1 MAQNPGVFEPTSAGT
16 AAPARPEPF
25 SAGSTYDKRLFYP
38 PAYVIPGTNENRI
51 TLQNFNDTK
60 SMEAR
65 VIGADID
72 GALAEK
78 AAYDKNFLA
87 YREKLETL
95 KKLQSG
101 NTGFGMMDSSV
112 NSGPSIYGDLKEPTR
127 SAYGSWLTSKG
138 SNRDEIVSG
147 LLREGEQS
155 NFLIQRLVSEGVIDI
170 IKEDPNAVRDAEYF
184 SNILLQK
191 GKITP
196 EEKKYYMDSNTKYG
210 RMFRT
215 DLHSKVWQLAKN
227 EGLVSEDYPTTYL
240 DRLQSGIPLKPES
253 KEDFEMFKAAK
264 RMQRNPGF
272 TDWVNNASNAASHLF
287 GSVIDMLPST
297 LDALVHPDYTWADE
311 WRNPSGENLQ
321 MKQEFVFEL
330 NKLIEAKKRNYTPN
344 GEDFPSQIKSFK
356 ERHGTL
362 SESDAL
368 RAFLDEKDPTGRK
381 GIDGQAEKVVRLW
394 KKLDSRGAFSGAD
407 NPMLAGGQNT
417 LGTIFSVADGVLAA
431 TAGISYLATSTDP
444 DSVITEFVGSQWTNT
459 QDEYLFAM
467 GAITWEDV
475 EIRAQM
481 RYVNA
486 IQSLREGINYVI
498 TDGLF
503 SQVSGAGSQRV
514 RENASM
520 FLDVWTAKAI
530 YKNFG
535 TLMGFGGVETL
546 QAAGKGYSREQA
558 LEARLLAKDLVRK
571 NGTVDGPSRILID
584 SVKDT
589 AKAGGVTLDDY
600 EAIERIVSGKG
611 TWLNPATGKIE
622 GITQP
627 MIDALKVDLMNKSK
641 GVAKVRRQLA
651 TLVKEGDK
659 IIYSDKA
666 YDILGRVRDRL
677 KEIEPG
683 LWDDASD
690 FEIYQR
696 TQAGSLDMPAGKTS
710 RVNLNAAMIENLR
723 KEVGKSWRKFSTRD
737 LAGFKDLEAL
747 EELLMNMPGRGLT
760 ATASAAFKGLQKG
773 LDKIAGETK
782 RFALPTQGEVA
793 AILAAGSDVDKAAS
807 MNITITSGGNWAAK
821 WNESRKIWSIMN
833 VSGYA
838 GYFFEFWN
846 DWLKASSLATTE
858 SRSVSG
864 LLRKSYDSQLGE
876 ALGQLEKVQL
886 GVKTGLNTKEEHAKL
901 MARIERLT
909 ALKQSASLVN
919 SLVEHGIGAGVYQ
932 MGNIMASSFVN
943 EGLLWLGDTTMLGT
957 ATGYTFGSKSLN
969 VMNRSLMR
977 NVSPTYGM
985 NERAVYDLMEISAR
999 MAEMDPN
1006 QAATVKQ
1013 MLDTLVKRRD
1023 EKLKLPGSG
1032 VLKINQHIL
1041 AQKEFATY
1049 VSVINRLLSGTN
1061 VEFHDPS
1068 VASGA
1073 MALYG
1078 SREFATAE
1086 IAQAAKDQFLLQ
1098 AKELGLEGIE
1108 AENHAKR
1115 MVQQHTDSLA
1125 AEAAV
1130 GDIGVRLDKL
1140 SQLRKTLEQEGK
1152 DRITKFQQVAQII
1165 ADEAGVSIEGIKVEE
1180 PKTDIRGPYNGPGF
1194 IVEATGKDGKK
1205 IDITSNL
1212 SAATIKK
1219 INSFKDVWL
1228 SLSKDLAENKQAI
1241 LDINSEVAQLEA
1253 KRTQLL
1259 PNISSARTARIG
1271 EFLTM
1276 DNGIT
1281 IEKREAVILFHVPV
1295 PDGMGNM
1302 VSKTQIIIDKEAF
1315 LRPATSTTRPGVSI
1329 ALEEIA
1335 HALFV
1340 SDALQTNRTT
1350 FMRHFLGKWE
1360 LNENQEWEMRDGPTV
1375 AKTPEEAIEFMDM
1388 YAKSYAEGLGPEQ
1401 GPVFLARWEHGKRQW
1416 TLNKAD
1422 TRHMQDVF
1430 MEIWGKIYQM
1440 RQLVSNPQAA
1450 KTGATPQSFHGR
1462 WETSPIVAGNG
1473 NWKNFFKF
1481 AFGQTTIQDM
1491 ITQND
1496 ADNLLAF
1503 YSRDI
1508 DESKMTHEEVENRR
1522 AEIARIEQRIAS
1534 SNMWTDMFVL
1544 GGVYDKTM
1552 RSTVVSG
1559 LRKFGF
1565 KFENNESLDPAK
1577 FFSTTEL
1584 WDETSGKYAPIHPS
1598 LQQTVDAAH
1607 AMTRGVPSHVTMNDN
1622 FMWEMIHKEEGLD
1635 TGEAKQRRILWA
1647 FATGR
1652 KEWLGKDGKFKAPI
1666 SQLFREEQKPIETF
1680 KNVVVDTD
1688 PHGQI
1693 YGLSPFKDKKGNIV
1707 LSGTPN
1713 KEQATRLIEWL
1724 KTTGQYGSS
1733 SPFKMNQHHFDT
1745 IAKMLDGIGRS
1756 DILSPENAKN
1766 KTAGYVP
1773 VFLVD
1778 YAGVTHMTDTGKVIR
1793 GHQGIR
1799 RFAPISV
1806 VIDKTTLD
1814 TEGYKLK
1821 KKDKKGYLTNENM
1834 DPVDMLYFWVVDVD
1848 AWNDRSKAS
1857 WEGLLKDNNDVRYEW
1872 SNAQMKNWF
1881 GNYNTFIEAQEKVLM
1896 NFSQGSTYQGKG
1908 TRFPPKRTWQVMLP
1922 YANGNQKLAMK
1933 MADVVLRSIG
1943 FPDTELGELVRLEA
1957 SDAKKLSALDK
1968 ERLAELKKKGIER
1981 DEAGQFFAALN
1992 AKNPNEFGSGPAWNS
2007 KMIFTKIRP
2016 DRVLGQIGR
2025 VLTKEG
2031 DPAMIPFSSSVYSWG
2046 QANYSTGNSWFNIT
2060 NKEMSTLS
2068 SQFNMGE
2075 DRILSGAR
2083 HASGYTLWLLERKNP
2098 AFHGVTEQR
2107 WVAFDPERRRV
2118 PGEFKL
2124 RQDAESAST
2133 KHSTDN
2139 PLSNSPQIGNMFETS
2154 MADAGFIPV
2163 GTTFEAGRRTEFISK
2178 DGVWTVRRNPAT
2190 RRFDLIDSK
2199 SGLTIR
2205 TGMSLKGNQ
2214 QGARTEVLLA
2224 NIQDAIDSNSVEV
2237 ALTEQR
2243 HAGLEASGIM
2253 EWKKVQTVNGQ
2264 QKTRMFDKNPV
2275 YWAFKKHLRN
2285 VGDAAWA
2292 NEIAQAMVT
2301 ELGADV
2307 VESSP
2312 SKTIAWIQ
2320 DFRKKGYFGW
2330 YFDNKVLKEGQ
2341 KTYKQ
2346 MLAEERDAN
2355 ARRVVPTEPTKSKP
2369 LGPKPPAYTNEEWL
2383 RMQAEIDAAN
2393 IDVDLWNEGAL
2404 EREQE
2409 IARHREGLKLAL
2421 DWSDNMIQQYYKF
2434 IEAEKHGPAPTTS
2447 NAMEAA
2453 HFAET
2458 HAQTITALRK
2468 AGVATE
2474 NLTYL
2479 NDYGYRIAQIAP
2491 KDIVDPSGF
2500 RVTMPSISGAIK
2512 NSLSGKDVKY
2522 RPNLFYVYSPRGMLV
2537 GSFRSFDDATK
2548 GANDDLLKVRNI
2560 DRLKAQVEAS
2570 GPQPH
2575 EWKKNE
2581 KGEWRYLP
2589 R

>member
-1 MAQNPGVFEPTSAGT
+1 MAQNPGVFEPAK
-16 AAPARPEPF
+16 EPF
-25 SAGSTYDKRLFYP
+25 APGSTYDKRLFYP

-51 TLQNFNDTK
+51 TLQNFNNTK

-65 VIGADID
+65 VIGSDID
-72 GALAEK
+72 AALAEK
-78 AAYDKNFLA
+78 ATYEKNYLA
-87 YREKLETL
+87 YQQRLAELQKLSAQTQPGGGL
-95 KKLQSG
+95 
-101 NTGFGMMDSSV
+101 MDGSA
-112 NSGPSIYGDLKEPTR
+112 NRGPLMYGDLKEPTR
-127 SAYGSWLTSKG
+127 SAYGAFLTSKG
-138 SNRDEIVSG
+138 NNKDEIVSN
-147 LLREGEQS
+147 LLKEGERS
-155 NFLIQRLVSEGVIDI
+155 NFMLQRLVSEGLIDI
-170 IKEDPNAVRDAEYF
+170 LKEDPNAVRDAEYF
-184 SNILLQK
+184 SNILVQK
-191 GKITP
+191 GKISP
-196 EEKKYYMDSNTKYG
+196 EEKKYYMDSNSRYG

-215 DLHSKVWQLAKN
+215 DIHTKIWGIAKQ
-227 EGLVSEDYPTTYL
+227 EGLVSEDVPTSYL
-240 DRLQSGIPLKPES
+240 ERLQSGIPLKPES

-272 TDWVNNASNAASHLF
+272 SEWVNNASNASAHLF
-287 GSVIDMLPST
+287 NSAIDLLPAT
-297 LDALVHPDYTWADE
+297 LDALVHPDYTWSE
-311 WRNPSGENLQ
+311 EFKNPSGENLEL
-321 MKQEFVFEL
+321 KQQFVFEL
-330 NKLIEAKKRNYTPN
+330 NRLIEAKKRGYDVRNS
-344 GEDFPSQIKSFK
+344 DMPSQVKNFK
-356 ERHGTL
+356 EAHGGL

-368 RAFLDEKDPTGRK
+368 RMFLDERDPTGK
-381 GIDGQAEKVVRLW
+381 KTVDAQFEKVVRLW

-407 NPMLAGGQNT
+407 NPALAAGQNT
-417 LGTIFSVADGVLAA
+417 LGTIMSVADGILAA
-431 TAGISYLATSTDP
+431 TAGISYLVTSTDP
-444 DSVITEFVGSQWTNT
+444 DSVITEYVGSQWYNT

-498 TDGLF
+498 TDGLLT
-503 SQVSGAGSQRV
+503 QITGAGSQRV
-514 RENASM
+514 REDASM

-530 YKNFG
+530 YKNIG

-546 QAAGKGYSREQA
+546 EAAGKGYSREQA
-558 LEARLLAKDLVRK
+558 LEARILAKDLVRK
-571 NGTVDGPSRILID
+571 NGTIDGPSRILID
-584 SVKDT
+584 SVKET
-589 AKAGGVTLDDY
+589 AKAGGVIIDDY
-600 EAIERIVSGKG
+600 EAIERIIAGKG
-611 TWLNPATGKIE
+611 TYLNPASGKIE
-622 GITQP
+622 SIPQAL
-627 MIDALKVDLMNKSK
+627 IDALKTEINQKSK
-641 GVAKVRRQLA
+641 GVARVRRQLA
-651 TLVKEGDK
+651 SYVKEGDK
-659 IIYSDKA
+659 IVYSDKA
-666 YDILGRVRDRL
+666 YEILGRVRERL

-690 FEIYQR
+690 FEVYQR
-696 TQAGSLDMPAGKTS
+696 TLSGSLDVPAGKTS
-710 RVNLNAAMIENLR
+710 KVNLNAKMLENLR
-723 KEVGKSWRKFSTRD
+723 KEVGQSWRKFSSKD

-747 EELLMNMPGRGLT
+747 EELLMNMPGRGFT
-760 ATASAAFKGLQKG
+760 ATAAAAFKGLQKG

-864 LLRKSYDSQLGE
+864 LLRKSYDKQLGE
-876 ALGQLEKVQL
+876 ALAELERVQA
-886 GVKTGLNTKEEHAKL
+886 GVKTGLKTKEEHAKL
-901 MARIERLT
+901 MAKIERLT

-932 MGNIMASSFVN
+932 MGNVMASSFVN

-957 ATGYTFGSKSLN
+957 ATGYTFGSKALN
-969 VMNRSLMR
+969 VMNRSFMR
-977 NVSPTYGM
+977 NVSPTYGI
-985 NERAVYDLMEISAR
+985 NERTVYDLMEISAR
-999 MAEMDPN
+999 MAEMDPQ
-1006 QAATVKQ
+1006 QAKTIRE
-1013 MLDTLVKRRD
+1013 MLDILTKRRD
-1023 EKLKLPGSG
+1023 EKMKLPGIG
-1032 VLKINQHIL
+1032 VLKLNQQIL
-1041 AQKEFATY
+1041 AQREFGTY
-1049 VSVINRLLSGTN
+1049 VNVINRLLSGTN
-1061 VEFHDPS
+1061 VEFHDAS

-1073 MALYG
+1073 IALYG

-1086 IAQAAKDQFLLQ
+1086 IAQAAKDQFLTQ

-1108 AENHAKR
+1108 AENYAKQ
-1115 MVQQHTDSLA
+1115 MVQKHADSLA
-1125 AEAAV
+1125 AEASI
-1130 GDIGVRLDKL
+1130 GDINVRLEKL
-1140 SQLRKTLEQEGK
+1140 AEIRATLEKDGK
-1152 DRITKFQQVAQII
+1152 ERIEKYRQVAQLV
-1165 ADEAGVSIEGIKVEE
+1165 ADEAGVSVESVRIDE
-1180 PKTDIRGPYNGPGF
+1180 PSTKTRGPYNGPGF
-1194 IVEATGKDGKK
+1194 IVEATNKEGKK

-1219 INSFKDVWL
+1219 IQSFKDVWL
-1228 SLSKDLAENKQAI
+1228 SLAKELADNKQQI

-1253 KRTQLL
+1253 RRTKLL
-1259 PNISSARTARIG
+1259 PVVSTARTPRIG
-1271 EFLTM
+1271 EFITM
-1276 DNGIT
+1276 ENGIS
-1281 IEKREAVILFHVPV
+1281 IEKREGVILFHVPV

-1302 VSKTQIIIDKEAF
+1302 VSKTQIIIDKDAF
-1315 LRPATSTTRPGVSI
+1315 LRPATSTTRPGVAI

-1335 HALFV
+1335 HALFI

-1350 FMRHFLGKWE
+1350 FMRHFLGNWE
-1360 LNENQEWEMRDGPTV
+1360 LDANNEWTMKEGPTV
-1375 AKTPEEAIEFMDM
+1375 AKTPEEAIQFMDM
-1388 YAKSYAEGLGPEQ
+1388 YAKAYAEGLGPEQ

-1508 DESKMTHEEVENRR
+1508 DESKMTHEEIENRR

-1534 SNMWTDMFVL
+1534 SNMWTDMFVI
-1544 GGVYDKTM
+1544 GGIYDKFM
-1552 RSTVVSG
+1552 RNTVING

-1565 KFENNESLDPAK
+1565 KFENNDSLDPAK

-1584 WDETSGKYAPIHPS
+1584 WDEPTGKYAPIHPS

-1607 AMTRGVPSHVTMNDN
+1607 AMTRGVPSHVTVNDN

-1635 TGEAKQRRILWA
+1635 TGEARQRRILWA

-1666 SQLFREEQKPIETF
+1666 AQLFREEQIPIETF
-1680 KNVVVDTD
+1680 KNVVVETD
-1688 PHGQI
+1688 HRGEI
-1693 YGLSPFKDKKGNIV
+1693 YGLLPFKDKKGNIV

-1713 KEQATRLIEWL
+1713 KEQSARLIEWL
-1724 KTTGQYGSS
+1724 KTTGQYGSA
-1733 SPFKMNQHHFDT
+1733 SPMKMNPFHLDV

-1756 DILSPENAKN
+1756 DILNPENAKN

-1778 YAGVTHMTDTGKVIR
+1778 YAGVTHMTDTGKIVR
-1793 GHQGIR
+1793 GHQGLR

-1821 KKDKKGYLTNENM
+1821 KKDSRGYLTNENM
-1834 DPVDMLYFWVVDVD
+1834 DPVDMMYFWVVDVD
-1848 AWNDRSKAS
+1848 AWNDRSKAA
-1857 WEGLLKDNNDVRYEW
+1857 WEGLLKDNNNVRYEW

-1957 SDAKKLSALDK
+1957 TEAKKLSAFDK
-1968 ERLAELKKKGIER
+1968 ERMAELRKKGIHK
-1981 DEAGQFFAALN
+1981 DEASVFFAALH
-1992 AKNPNEFGSGPAWNS
+1992 AKNPNEFGSGAPWNS

-2025 VLTKEG
+2025 VLTKDG
-2031 DPAMIPFSSSVYSWG
+2031 DPAMIPFTSSVYSWG

-2060 NKEMSTLS
+2060 NKEMQTLS

-2107 WVAFDPERRRV
+2107 WIAFDPERRRV

-2124 RQDAESAST
+2124 RQDAENASA
-2133 KHSTDN
+2133 KHSSDN

-2178 DGVWTVRRNPAT
+2178 DGTWTVRRNPKT
-2190 RRFDLIDSK
+2190 RKFDLIDTK

-2205 TGMSLKGNQ
+2205 TGISLKGNQ

-2224 NIQDAIDSNSVEV
+2224 TIQDAVDSNSVEI
-2237 ALTEQR
+2237 AITEQR
-2243 HAGLEASGIM
+2243 HASLEASGIM
-2253 EWKKVQTVNGQ
+2253 EWKKVQTVNGE

-2292 NEIAQAMVT
+2292 NEIAQAMVA

-2307 VESSP
+2307 VETSP

-2330 YFDNKVLKEGQ
+2330 YFDNKVLKQGHI
-2341 KTYKQ
+2341 TYKQ
-2346 MLAEERDAN
+2346 MLAQERDAN
-2355 ARRVVPTEPTKSKP
+2355 ARSAANAPQVPTRRKD

-2383 RMQAEIDAAN
+2383 RLQEEIDAAN
-2393 IDVDLWNEGAL
+2393 IDVDLWNEGAV
-2404 EREQE
+2404 EREQD
-2409 IARHREGLKLAL
+2409 IARHRESLRLAME
-2421 DWSDNMIQQYYKF
+2421 WSENLIQQYYKF
-2434 IEAEKHGPAPTTS
+2434 IEAEKRGPAPTTS

-2453 HFAET
+2453 HYAET
-2458 HAQTITALRK
+2458 HAQTLTALRK

-2474 NLTYL
+2474 NLSYL

-2491 KDIVDPSGF
+2491 KDILDLSGF

-2512 NSLSGKDVKY
+2512 NSLSGKNIKY
-2522 RPNLFYVYSPRGMLV
+2522 RPNLFYVYSPKGMLV
-2537 GSFRSFDDATK
+2537 GSYRTFEDASN
-2548 GANDDLLKVRNI
+2548 GANDDLLKARNI
-2560 DRLKAQVEAS
+2560 ELLKAKTEAS
-2570 GPQPH
+2570 NPQPH
-2575 EWKKNE
+2575 EWKKTE
-2581 KGEWRYLP
+2581 SGEWRYLP